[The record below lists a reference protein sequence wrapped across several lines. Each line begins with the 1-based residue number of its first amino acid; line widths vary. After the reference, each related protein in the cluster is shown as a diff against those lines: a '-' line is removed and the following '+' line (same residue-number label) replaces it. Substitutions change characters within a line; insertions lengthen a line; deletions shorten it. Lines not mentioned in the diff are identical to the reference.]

1 MSKNTNITQ
10 RGYAWAVSRRQSPP
24 RNQTPVRHA
33 SPVRRVSPV
42 TYAAPPLPH
51 IRQQG
56 YSWRV
61 GSPPRQPSAVQSR
74 PVLPD
79 PLTKPRRHHVSPHSS
94 FNPRAA
100 EFVPGRREFNPR
112 ATEFVP
118 RHVSPTRYSPPARE
132 HATIPEDVLNNFRC
146 PLTLEIMNDPVMDPE
161 GNSYERTAI
170 EDWLSRHGNSP
181 ITRTRMTAAD
191 LTTNVTL
198 RNVIQDLMSRK
209 GGRMFKKSRKQRG
222 NKKKSRSHKKR

>member
-1 MSKNTNITQ
+1 MSKNSNITQ
-10 RGYAWAVSRRQSPP
+10 RGYAWAIGPKKTS
-24 RNQTPVRHA
+24 PVRHA

-42 TYAAPPLPH
+42 THAAPPLPH

-61 GSPPRQPSAVQSR
+61 GSPPRQPSAIPFIPVQSR

-79 PLTKPRRHHVSPHSS
+79 PSTKPRRRHVSPHSS

-100 EFVPGRREFNPR
+100 EFVPGPSLNPR
-112 ATEFVP
+112 ASEFVP
-118 RHVSPTRYSPPARE
+118 RHVSPPRHVPPPRE
-132 HATIPEDVLNNFRC
+132 HPNIPEDVLDNFRC

-170 EDWLSRHGNSP
+170 EDWLLIHGTSP
-181 ITRTRMTAAD
+181 LTRTRMTVAD
-191 LTTNVTL
+191 LTPNVTL
-198 RNVIQDLMSRK
+198 RNVIQDLISRK